1 MQHLHEALRLH
12 ADDLQARSTIASA
25 VDEALATPGEGPR
38 LRVILDGDALPAE
51 TIAALIT
58 GLRRMRERGGAIE
71 VLPGSSAVRDT
82 LLLTGLD
89 RVFAFP
95 LVPEEPRRRRRPGS
109 LSRIAKGAAASFVA
123 VLALISVRPAMAAEP
138 APSPSAVSTAGT
150 TDPLVLLQR
159 VIERNPTLNSYQGR
173 AHVEVAMSS
182 FPFLHQHLDA
192 TTYYK
197 KPSNYE
203 VVFDKVPRYA
213 KGFEKVFSD
222 VGDPSDWPRRFAIT
236 YEGERPFRGRMDAEL
251 RMVQK
256 VRGMID
262 HETVLIDPNGGTIDE
277 IRYDYYNGGHITMTQ
292 TFTNVG
298 GYTMIVS
305 QEAEIAVPY
314 VRAVAHGNYS
324 DYKTN
329 VAINDAVFTKKK

>member
-1 MQHLHEALRLH
+1 MQHSPDTLRLH
-12 ADDLQARSTIASA
+12 ADDAEARSQIASA
-25 VDEALATPGEGPR
+25 VDRTLAGSSSLPR
-38 LRVILDGDALPAE
+38 LRIVLDGDTLPAE

-58 GLRRMRERGGAIE
+58 GLRRVREHGGAIE
-71 VLPGSSAVRDT
+71 VAPASVPVRDA
-82 LLLTGLD
+82 LALTGLD

-95 LVPEEPRRRRRPGS
+95 LVPDETRRRPPRRG
-109 LSRIAKGAAASFVA
+109 LGRIAKSAAAGFVA
-123 VLALISVRPAMAAEP
+123 VLAFLGRPAGADPAVAA
-138 APSPSAVSTAGT
+138 SPSAPITEPA
-150 TDPLVLLQR
+150 VLLER
-159 VIERNPTLNSYQGR
+159 VIERNPSLISYQGR
-173 AHVEVAMSS
+173 AHVDIKMSS
-182 FPFLHQHLDA
+182 FPFLRQHLDA

-197 KPSNYE
+197 RPSNYE
-203 VVFDKVPRYA
+203 VVFDRVPSYA
-213 KGFEKVFSD
+213 KGFEKLFSD
-222 VGDPSDWPRRFAIT
+222 VGDPSGWARRFTIT
-236 YEGERPFRGRMDAEL
+236 YDGEHEFRGRMDAQL

-262 HETVLIDPNGGTIDE
+262 HETVLIDPNGGTIDQ

-298 GYTMIVS
+298 GYTMIAA

-329 VAINDAVFTKKK
+329 VAIDDTVFTKKK

>member
-1 MQHLHEALRLH
+1 MKPMQHIHEALRLH
-12 ADDLQARSTIASA
+12 ADGAEARSKIASA
-25 VDEALATPGEGPR
+25 VDEALTKPGEGPR

-51 TIAALIT
+51 TIASLIT

-95 LVPEEPRRRRRPGS
+95 IVPDETRRRGPGRG
-109 LSRIAKGAAASFVA
+109 LGRIAKSAAACFVA
-123 VLALISVRPAMAAEP
+123 VLALISLRPASADP
-138 APSPSAVSTAGT
+138 LPSTSAGST
-150 TDPLVLLQR
+150 TDPAVLLAR
-159 VIERNPTLNSYQGR
+159 VLERNPTLNSYQGR

-182 FPFLHQHLDA
+182 FPFLRQHLEA

-203 VVFDKVPRYA
+203 VVFDRVPSYA
-213 KGFEKVFSD
+213 KGFEKLFSD
-222 VGDPSDWPRRFAIT
+222 VGDPSDWPRRFTIA
-236 YEGERPFRGRMDAEL
+236 YEGEHEFRGRMDAQL

-262 HETVLIDPNGGTIDE
+262 HETVLIDPNGGTIDQ

-292 TFTNVG
+292 TFMNVG

-314 VRAVAHGNYS
+314 VRAVAHSNYT

-329 VAINDAVFTKKK
+329 VAINDDVFTKKK